1 MTMTPIDPPG
11 PCAYAEVIDVVL
23 SAEPAIVAI
32 EYLPNGGGGAWD
44 VVYADGRFSYRY
56 RDSTRSGTTFHIRPP
71 GDYWPCPF
79 RLHYEPL
86 WPGTLWDVLYEIDLR
101 TLPTQTLRPTIQ
113 YMMYENVTIDGKPW
127 FIHYASGL
135 TALVTGTGLQMSA
148 EGGVSSGNGYAGL
161 FVGLKLYEFSGWDAA
176 KATAVQVRFA
186 GPHFAGDIG
195 AFHYSGGDGWGYGP
209 GNNALVARWGS
220 NRINTWVNA
229 GSLTVNVSAESRAGT
244 GGATGPA
251 DAAETL
257 ASFVLGA
264 VAMPF
269 EAPPSYGVRT
279 NRRWVYGLLR
289 RNLTGVSAMPTIES
303 MIPTGG
309 GSLIDGVPNYPQYRM
324 GAFLGSFPGTQ
335 TRVSATLTH
344 LRILQKAV

>member
-1 MTMTPIDPPG
+1 MAQTITVGTPAGGGLSGTYPNPIVDELQGKAVASTAPTDGQVLTWSATNNRWEPKDPPNS
-11 PCAYAEVIDVVL
+11 L
-23 SAEPAIVAI
+23 
-32 EYLPNGGGGAWD
+32 W
-44 VVYADGRFSYRY
+44 
-56 RDSTRSGTTFHIRPP
+56 ST
-71 GDYWPCPF
+71 
-79 RLHYEPL
+79 
-86 WPGTLWDVLYEIDLR
+86 LYEVDLR
-101 TLPTQTLRPTIQ
+101 TLPTQTLQPTIQ
-113 YMMYENVTIDGKPW
+113 YALYENVTIDGKPW
-127 FIHYASGL
+127 FFHYAYGL
-135 TALVTGTGLQMSA
+135 ATLVNGTGLQMSA
-148 EGGVSSGNGYAGL
+148 EGGVYDGNRYAGL
-161 FVGLKLYEFSGWDAA
+161 FVGLKLYEFPGWDAT

-195 AFHYSGGDGWGYGP
+195 AFHYSGGDVWGYGP

-220 NRINTWVNA
+220 NRINTWVN
-229 GSLTVNVSAESRAGT
+229 GSTVNVSAESRVGT
-244 GGATGPA
+244 SVATGPA

-269 EAPPSYGVRT
+269 EASPSYGVRT

-309 GSLIDGVPNYPQYRM
+309 GSLIDGVPHFPQYRM
-324 GAFLGSFPGTQ
+324 GAFLGSFPGTA

-344 LRILQKAV
+344 LRVLQKAV